1 MSFKFKNYE
10 KNIYLI
16 EDFLKYILQNIDDNY
31 SPITTTDTETKIE
44 DKFDEFISD
53 KYPTDKLHEDGLDI
67 DPVGNSGLTD
77 GSYDDLVFTEGS
89 NAKIKIE
96 VNDGVAKILKVL
108 DHGSGYTKD
117 KDLYISKRNLGIEND
132 NKLTIK
138 VNDVFSLFDI
148 FSKNVDATNAD
159 TLKKNIINFIKK
171 SRNLKYKIIKNIAYK
186 NTIKTHISAKHYF
199 NNIIKGVD
207 NNDKIS
213 YYIDFNK
220 DYDLLNNIIQHYRL
234 ISEAYF
240 GEISIKLF
248 NESGKSISS
257 IDEDVPIDIKTK
269 NKKYGSINLT
279 IKASN
284 TEIPHN
290 NEITITKIDTSNL
303 NGLVEI
309 LNEMSSPST
318 DNNNYEYD
326 DIFSDIDN
334 IPKEFSKNIKLN
346 DEDSTPAGTAV
357 TSDEQDEDS
366 TPAGTAVTSDEQDED
381 SKNIKFKLKLITTK
395 DNNFFK
401 KGNKQYEIFLEM
413 LEIKDGTHNDVIN
426 HIKIKNNVNNLENA
440 MNELKY
446 NNKQKEFL
454 NKYLAVY
461 LGPIIFEKYN
471 LIDIV
476 VFCIIILISVLLY
489 FLRTY
494 MSVYI
499 SGILLLVVVLIMTF
513 LTIIF
518 N

>member
-44 DKFDEFISD
+44 DKFD
-53 KYPTDKLHEDGLDI
+53 KYPTDKLHEDGLAI
-67 DPVGNSGLTD
+67 DPAGNTD
-77 GSYDDLVFTEGS
+77 LVNDIYNDLVFTEGS

-96 VNDGVAKILKVL
+96 VKDGVAKILKVL

-117 KDLYISKRNLGIEND
+117 KDLYISKTDLGIKND
-132 NKLTIK
+132 NSKLTIK
-138 VNDVFSLFDI
+138 VNEVFSLFDI
-148 FSKNVDATNAD
+148 FKKNVNTTNED

-234 ISEAYF
+234 VSEVYF
-240 GEISIKLF
+240 GKISIKLL
-248 NESGKSISS
+248 NESEKPISS
-257 IDEDVPIDIKTK
+257 IDEDLTIDIKASK
-269 NKKYGSINLT
+269 EDYGSIKLT
-279 IKASN
+279 IKAST
-284 TEIPHN
+284 TEIPN
-290 NEITITKIDTSNL
+290 DIDTSEL
-303 NGLVEI
+303 DLVEI
-309 LNEMSSPST
+309 LTTNSST
-318 DNNNYEYD
+318 IHNKHYAYD
-326 DIFSDIDN
+326 VFSVIDN
-334 IPKEFSKNIKLN
+334 IKLKN
-346 DEDSTPAGTAV
+346 EDST
-357 TSDEQDEDS
+357 
-366 TPAGTAVTSDEQDED
+366 
-381 SKNIKFKLKLITTK
+381 IKLKLITTK
-395 DNNFFK
+395 DDTFLK
-401 KGNKQYEIFLEM
+401 KSNGKYTNFLEM
-413 LEIKDGTHNDVIN
+413 LEIKDGTYNDVIN
-426 HIKIKNNVNNLENA
+426 HIKIENDVNNLENA

-518 N
+518 NSYK